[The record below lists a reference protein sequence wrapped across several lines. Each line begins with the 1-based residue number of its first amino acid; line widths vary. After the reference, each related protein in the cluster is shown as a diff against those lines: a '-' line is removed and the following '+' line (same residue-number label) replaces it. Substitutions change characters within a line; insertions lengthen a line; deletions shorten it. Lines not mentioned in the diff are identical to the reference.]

1 MHSSA
6 KEVETMLVVKHQEPE
21 MVDKKKEKEFE
32 SIGQI
37 LADEIFTSMEGYAIK
52 GVENEVTPNKK
63 KPKPYDIVDI

>member
-1 MHSSA
+1 MI
-6 KEVETMLVVKHQEPE
+6 
-21 MVDKKKEKEFE
+21 KKEKEFE

>member
-6 KEVETMLVVKHQEPE
+6 KEVEAMLVVKHQEPE
-21 MVDKKKEKEFE
+21 LVDKKKEKESE

-52 GVENEVTPNKK
+52 GVENEVTPDKK
-63 KPKPYDIVDI
+63 KPKTEILTDI

>member
-1 MHSSA
+1 
-6 KEVETMLVVKHQEPE
+6 MLAVKKQNPE
-21 MVDKKKEKEFE
+21 MVSKKKEKEFE

-52 GVENEVTPNKK
+52 GVEDEITPNKK